1 MKYKCL
7 RWDYLNNVYD
17 RIKKNIDYLEA
28 LPEDDD
34 ARDKLVEN
42 KIELLEV
49 EDAMNRLR
57 KHEKETEHGK
67 E

>member
-7 RWDYLNNVYD
+7 RWDYLNNVYE
-17 RIKKNIDYLEA
+17 RIKRNIVFLES
-28 LPEDDD
+28 LPEDDE
-34 ARDKLVEN
+34 AKESLVSN

-57 KHEKETEHGK
+57 KQEKDKEHGK
-67 E
+67 K